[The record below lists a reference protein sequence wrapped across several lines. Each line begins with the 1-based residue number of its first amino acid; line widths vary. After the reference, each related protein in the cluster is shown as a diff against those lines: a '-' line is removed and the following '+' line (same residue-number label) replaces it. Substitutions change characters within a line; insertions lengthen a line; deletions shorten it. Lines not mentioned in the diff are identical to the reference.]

1 MDWLTEIH
9 DATHQEE
16 VASLWAA
23 TAPPGPP
30 LLPLVADT
38 VADVAVVG
46 GGFTGLAAAIA
57 LADAQRDVV
66 VLEAAQPGYGASGRN
81 GGQVIPGLKYDPDD
95 LEVRYGGDLG
105 PRLVRT
111 VAAGPDVVF
120 ELIRRFSIDCDA
132 RRAGW
137 IQPSHTEATRRLVE
151 RRAAQWQARGAPVR
165 VLDATE
171 VEALTGSRLYNGGW
185 LDERAG
191 TVQPLAYVRGLAR
204 AAAGLGVRVHAE
216 SPVLGLESDGGG
228 WRLRTPRGTVRARQV
243 IIATN
248 AYSGQLHGA
257 LRRSVVAVPSLQVAT
272 TPLSAE
278 WRQRILPGRHA
289 VSDTYNLLRYYRLDA
304 AGRLVVG
311 ARGQYGQ
318 RSGAQLLRHHAAAIA
333 EIYPDLGR
341 PEYDYC
347 WNGYVAVTTDH
358 VPHLHDLGQ
367 GIYAALGY
375 NGRGVAMAAMLG
387 RLVAGLA
394 LDRPDPDGY
403 VYPVTPLAPIPLHA
417 FSRIGVRATIGWL
430 RMKDGRWLAE
440 GST

>member
-9 DATHQEE
+9 DATHQDQ
-16 VASLWAA
+16 VPSLWAA

-30 LLPLVADT
+30 LVRLAADT
-38 VADVAVVG
+38 VADLAIIG
-46 GGFTGLAAAIA
+46 GGFTGLAAAIT

-95 LEVRYGGDLG
+95 LEAQYGSDLG

-111 VAAGPDVVF
+111 VAAGPDLVF
-120 ELIRRFSIDCDA
+120 DLIRRFSMDCDA

-137 IQPSHTEATRRLVE
+137 IQPSHTDATRRLVM
-151 RRAAQWQARGAPVR
+151 RRAAQWQARQAPVR
-165 VLDATE
+165 LLDATE
-171 VEALTGSRLYNGGW
+171 VGALTGSRLYNGGW

-191 TVQPLAYVRGLAR
+191 TVQPLAYVRGLAS
-204 AAAGLGVRVHAE
+204 AAVRLGVRVHGD
-216 SPVLGLESDGGG
+216 SPVLGLEPDGTG
-228 WRLRTPRGTVRARQV
+228 WRVQTPHGVVRARQV

-248 AYSGQLHGA
+248 AYSGRLHDA
-257 LRRSVVAVPSLQVAT
+257 LRRSVVAVPSFQVAT
-272 TPLSAE
+272 KPLSGE

-311 ARGQYGQ
+311 ARGMYGR
-318 RSGAQLLRHHAAAIA
+318 RSDAQLLRHHAAAIA
-333 EIYPDLGR
+333 EIYPDLGQ

-367 GIYAALGY
+367 GLFAAVGY
-375 NGRGVAMAAMLG
+375 NGRGVAMATMLG

-394 LDRPDPDGY
+394 LGRPDPDGY
-403 VYPVTPLAPIPLHA
+403 VYPVTPLTPIPLHA
-417 FSRIGVRATIGWL
+417 FSRIGVRATIGSL